1 MSSGYSSKLNSTVHI
16 HEATINSAD
25 LEAKPAAASA
35 GRRHSLVHG
44 GSQKLNRSGLPLPS
58 FTCKRQATLIR
69 YEVNINHS
77 QGKVL
82 PSVRVSDPDYNG
94 KTSRWP

>member
-1 MSSGYSSKLNSTVHI
+1 MRKKQTDSPYKRGYSSKLNSTVHI

-44 GSQKLNRSGLPLPS
+44 GSQKLNRLWSWQKMPS
-58 FTCKRQATLIR
+58 M
-69 YEVNINHS
+69 
-77 QGKVL
+77 
-82 PSVRVSDPDYNG
+82 
-94 KTSRWP
+94 